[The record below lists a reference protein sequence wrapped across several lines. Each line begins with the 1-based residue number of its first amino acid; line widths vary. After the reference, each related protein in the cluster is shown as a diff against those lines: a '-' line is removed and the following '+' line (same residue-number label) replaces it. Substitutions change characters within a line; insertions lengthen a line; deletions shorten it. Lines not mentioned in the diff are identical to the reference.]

1 MGGNLR
7 RQAFFVSERG
17 WKTLY
22 RMRKKIFEEMLFAS
36 A

>member
-7 RQAFFVSERG
+7 REAFFVSERG
-17 WKTLY
+17 GKALD